1 MPTFG
6 TYGNCSHDDRM
17 GKMHLAIDNETL
29 NRSLSTR
36 LIAKNGTDNLMVG
49 RRYNY
54 NYNIAQAKHRDSYFV
69 AGQQCHSIAYTSRA
83 FYLVRLP
90 CIPSNFWFV

>member
-1 MPTFG
+1 MCLCCVCVCFVFSTLSIYGMPTFG

-54 NYNIAQAKHRDSYFV
+54 NYNIA
-69 AGQQCHSIAYTSRA
+69 
-83 FYLVRLP
+83 
-90 CIPSNFWFV
+90 